1 MKMADEILT
10 KLIEKYEDNKKRLVL
25 KLDKDFIQYRN
36 AEYYER
42 EECNSV
48 LNNLKE
54 QNIIDFKWEKGRSG
68 LLIEE
73 VRLNEDNIR
82 EIYSILNRVFIG
94 DILQAKIDIIKRYI

>member
-1 MKMADEILT
+1 MADEILT

-54 QNIIDFKWEKGRSG
+54 LCFS
-68 LLIEE
+68 
-73 VRLNEDNIR
+73 
-82 EIYSILNRVFIG
+82 FITY
-94 DILQAKIDIIKRYI
+94 IIKVII